1 MKKQIYF
8 KKQPVKMGERVT
20 VNGVTLEVND
30 QSIENNPDW
39 FEVEETKSE
48 KTLEDYVHEAIDEDP
63 ALMAKLKQRYPK
75 LFYTHV
81 LQKIAD
87 DINPNDKDNWG
98 NTWFIEHYSL
108 RDEDERR
115 YEPYG
120 YITVF
125 PGSVQFS
132 SKEAAEEAIEIMGD
146 KLDYIFKS

>member
-8 KKQPVKMGERVT
+8 KKQPVKMGERVI

-30 QSIENNPDW
+30 QNIENNPYL

-48 KTLEDYVHEAIDEDP
+48 KTLEDYVHKAIDEDP

-87 DINPNDKDNWG
+87 DLNNNKRLSTYTIIYKEYAGSYGVERWYFNILDSIK
-98 NTWFIEHYSL
+98 FYS
-108 RDEDERR
+108 
-115 YEPYG
+115 P
-120 YITVF
+120 
-125 PGSVQFS
+125 
-132 SKEAAEEAIEIMGD
+132 KAAEKAIEIMGD